1 MTSQAMKQNTKKII
15 DKKEFFDKYRSL
27 IALALL
33 VVVVSILSPSFL
45 TTKNIFNV
53 LRQTSVNA
61 IIAAGMTFVI
71 LTGGIDL
78 SVGSILAI
86 SGAVCASMLVSG
98 TNMIIAIIVA
108 LAIGAVVGFLNGFII
123 TKGKLQPFIAT
134 LAQ

>member
-1 MTSQAMKQNTKKII
+1 MTSQVMKQTQNKKI
-15 DKKEFFDKYRSL
+15 DKKEMLDKYKSL
-27 IALALL
+27 IGLALL

-108 LAIGAVVGFLNGFII
+108 LVIGAVVGFLN
-123 TKGKLQPFIAT
+123 
-134 LAQ
+134 